1 MINHPKII
9 LTFGTRDSSSQL
21 FSDQQCVSQHKGTGD
36 IDGMFHV
43 LTISS
48 IVGRAEKPRNG
59 DSKRFR
65 KGKECKDLCVES
77 VACLLPC
84 FRPQKL
90 PRLLNSC
97 KQQDII

>member
-48 IVGRAEKPRNG
+48 IVGRAEENQESETSSDLGKIRNVL
-59 DSKRFR
+59 RI
-65 KGKECKDLCVES
+65 CV
-77 VACLLPC
+77 
-84 FRPQKL
+84 
-90 PRLLNSC
+90 
-97 KQQDII
+97 